1 MLDTRASKNLFIET
15 LVPQEN
21 QQTLIQPIELVEYNQ
36 ENLILT
42 KYMANVSIII
52 NIITLTLPQTN
63 LVPNVS
69 LYPFILGLNF
79 IHSLQGKV

>member
-1 MLDTRASKNLFIET
+1 MLDTRASKNLLIET

-79 IHSLQGKV
+79 IHSLQGEV